1 LAELDRNG
9 GTKMSKEA
17 DKRILSL
24 VKPEYLKKI
33 PVFVRDHATGNTCR
47 LIEREHAELY
57 AKFETEQ
64 VPEDAENEMR
74 DLVNGIFEER
84 MKKHHML

>member
-1 LAELDRNG
+1 
-9 GTKMSKEA
+9 MSKEA
-17 DKRILSL
+17 DERILAL
-24 VKPEYLKKI
+24 VRPEYLKKI
-33 PVFVRDHATGNTCR
+33 PFFVRDHATGNTCR

-64 VPEDAENEMR
+64 VSEDAKSEMR
-74 DLVNGIFEER
+74 ELVNGIFEER